1 MKKILILLIILSN
14 LTFGTQNFSA
24 NSKVLDKI
32 EAEVTKELERG
43 NNEKAISIL
52 KKSISENP
60 EKSVFL
66 KIVLGMIYI
75 DMERNSEAEKEFNE
89 AVELQKK
96 YPFFDENGKKQDVKL
111 IIGLIYLGAED
122 TKNALKWLKQVDDK
136 DFNEI
141 LDNQKGLK
149 DYILGILNYK
159 EDNIEE
165 AKKNL
170 LKSYIYDEDGLSEN
184 ILGQIYIDE
193 GNQKEAQKW
202 FLKSA
207 SKGNSG
213 GQANLGFLYQML
225 GDKEKALKWMTKALE
240 TAKKEKNTEQVKEI
254 QEMIKSVKNN

>member
-1 MKKILILLIILSN
+1 MKKILIFLIILSN
-14 LTFGTQNFSA
+14 LTFGAQNFSV

-32 EAEVTKELERG
+32 EAEVVKELDRG
-43 NNEKAISIL
+43 NNEKAISVL

-122 TKNALKWLKQVDDK
+122 TKNALKCLKQVDDK

-240 TAKKEKNTEQVKEI
+240 TAKKEKNAEQVKEI
-254 QEMIKSVKNN
+254 QEMIESVKNN

>member
-1 MKKILILLIILSN
+1 MKKILIFLIILSN

-32 EAEVTKELERG
+32 EAEVVKELDRG
-43 NNEKAISIL
+43 NNEKAISVL

-122 TKNALKWLKQVDDK
+122 TKNALKCLKQVSDK

-240 TAKKEKNTEQVKEI
+240 TAKKEKNAEQVQEI
-254 QEMIKSVKNN
+254 QEMIESVKNN

>member
-1 MKKILILLIILSN
+1 VKNIKS
-14 LTFGTQNFSA
+14 G
-24 NSKVLDKI
+24 
-32 EAEVTKELERG
+32 R
-43 NNEKAISIL
+43 
-52 KKSISENP
+52 KKSILENP

-111 IIGLIYLGAED
+111 IIGSIYFGAED

-141 LDNQKGLK
+141 FDNQKGLK

-184 ILGQIYIDE
+184 ILGQIYLDE

-207 SKGNSG
+207 NKGNSG
-213 GQANLGFLYQML
+213 GQANLGYLYQML

-240 TAKKEKNTEQVKEI
+240 TAKKEKNAEQVKEI
-254 QEMIKSVKNN
+254 QEMIESVKNN

>member
-1 MKKILILLIILSN
+1 MKKILIFLIILSN

-32 EAEVTKELERG
+32 EAEVVKELDRG
-43 NNEKAISIL
+43 NNEKAISVL

-111 IIGLIYLGAED
+111 IIGSIYFGAED

-141 LDNQKGLK
+141 FDNQKGLK

-240 TAKKEKNTEQVKEI
+240 TAKKEKNAEEVKEI
-254 QEMIKSVKNN
+254 QEMIESVKNN

>member
-1 MKKILILLIILSN
+1 MKKILIFLIILSN

-32 EAEVTKELERG
+32 EAEVIKELDRG
-43 NNEKAISIL
+43 NNEKAISVL

-111 IIGLIYLGAED
+111 IIGSIYFGAED

-141 LDNQKGLK
+141 FDNQKGLK

-240 TAKKEKNTEQVKEI
+240 TAKKEKNAEEVKEI
-254 QEMIKSVKNN
+254 QEMIESVKNN

>member
-1 MKKILILLIILSN
+1 MKKILIFLIILSN

-32 EAEVTKELERG
+32 EAEVVKELDRG
-43 NNEKAISIL
+43 NNEKAISVL

-122 TKNALKWLKQVDDK
+122 TKNALKCLKQVSDK

>member
-1 MKKILILLIILSN
+1 MKKILIFLIILSN

-111 IIGLIYLGAED
+111 IIGSIYFGAED

-141 LDNQKGLK
+141 FDNQKGLK

>member
-1 MKKILILLIILSN
+1 MKKILIFLIILSN

-43 NNEKAISIL
+43 NNEKAKATL

-66 KIVLGMIYI
+66 KMMLGMIYI
-75 DMERNSEAEKEFNE
+75 DMERNGEAEKEFNE

-111 IIGLIYLGAED
+111 IIGSIYFGAED

-141 LDNQKGLK
+141 FDNQKGLK

-225 GDKEKALKWMTKALE
+225 GDKEKALKWMIKALE
-240 TAKKEKNTEQVKEI
+240 TAKKEKNAEQVKEI

>member
-1 MKKILILLIILSN
+1 MKKILIFLIILSN

-32 EAEVTKELERG
+32 EAEVVKELDRG

-122 TKNALKWLKQVDDK
+122 TKNALKCLKQVSDK

-207 SKGNSG
+207 SKGNPG

-240 TAKKEKNTEQVKEI
+240 TAKKEKNAEEIKEI
-254 QEMIKSVKNN
+254 QEMIESVKNN

>member
-1 MKKILILLIILSN
+1 M
-14 LTFGTQNFSA
+14 
-24 NSKVLDKI
+24 
-32 EAEVTKELERG
+32 
-43 NNEKAISIL
+43 
-52 KKSISENP
+52 
-60 EKSVFL
+60 
-66 KIVLGMIYI
+66 
-75 DMERNSEAEKEFNE
+75 
-89 AVELQKK
+89 ELQKK

-111 IIGLIYLGAED
+111 IIGSIYFGAED

-141 LDNQKGLK
+141 FDNQKGLK

-240 TAKKEKNTEQVKEI
+240 TAKKEKNAEEVKEI
-254 QEMIKSVKNN
+254 QEMIESVKNN

>member
-1 MKKILILLIILSN
+1 MKKILIFLIILSN

-32 EAEVTKELERG
+32 EAEVVKELDRG
-43 NNEKAISIL
+43 NNEKAISVL

-66 KIVLGMIYI
+66 KIMLGMIYI

-240 TAKKEKNTEQVKEI
+240 TAKKEKNIEQLKEI
-254 QEMIKSVKNN
+254 QEMIESVKNN

>member
-1 MKKILILLIILSN
+1 MKKILIFLIILSN

-32 EAEVTKELERG
+32 EAEVVKELDRG
-43 NNEKAISIL
+43 NNEKAISVL

-122 TKNALKWLKQVDDK
+122 TKNALKCLKQVSDK

-240 TAKKEKNTEQVKEI
+240 TAKKEKNAEEVKEI
-254 QEMIKSVKNN
+254 QEMIESVKNN

>member
-122 TKNALKWLKQVDDK
+122 TKNALKCLKQVSDK

-240 TAKKEKNTEQVKEI
+240 TAKKEKNIEQLKEI
-254 QEMIKSVKNN
+254 QEMIESVKNN

>member
-14 LTFGTQNFSA
+14 LTFGAQNFSA

-43 NNEKAISIL
+43 NNEKA
-52 KKSISENP
+52 

-225 GDKEKALKWMTKALE
+225 GDKEKALKWTTKALE

-254 QEMIKSVKNN
+254 QEMIKSAKNN

>member
-1 MKKILILLIILSN
+1 
-14 LTFGTQNFSA
+14 
-24 NSKVLDKI
+24 
-32 EAEVTKELERG
+32 
-43 NNEKAISIL
+43 
-52 KKSISENP
+52 
-60 EKSVFL
+60 
-66 KIVLGMIYI
+66 MIYI

-111 IIGLIYLGAED
+111 IIGSIYFGAED

-141 LDNQKGLK
+141 FDNQKGLK

-240 TAKKEKNTEQVKEI
+240 TAKKEKNAEEVKEI
-254 QEMIKSVKNN
+254 QEMIESVKNN

>member
-1 MKKILILLIILSN
+1 MKKILIFLIILSN

-32 EAEVTKELERG
+32 EAEVVKELDRG
-43 NNEKAISIL
+43 NNEKAISVL

-111 IIGLIYLGAED
+111 IIGSIYLGAED

>member
-14 LTFGTQNFSA
+14 LTFGAQNFSA

-32 EAEVTKELERG
+32 EAEVIKELDRG

-52 KKSISENP
+52 KKSILENP

-66 KIVLGMIYI
+66 KIMLGMIYI

-122 TKNALKWLKQVDDK
+122 TKNALKCLKQVSDK

-170 LKSYIYDEDGLSEN
+170 LKSYIYDEDGLSE
-184 ILGQIYIDE
+184 
-193 GNQKEAQKW
+193 KEALKW

-207 SKGNSG
+207 SKGNPG

-240 TAKKEKNTEQVKEI
+240 TAKKEKNAEQVKEI
-254 QEMIKSVKNN
+254 QEMIESVKNN

>member
-1 MKKILILLIILSN
+1 MKKILIFLIILSN

-32 EAEVTKELERG
+32 EAEVVKELDRG
-43 NNEKAISIL
+43 NNEKAISVL

-122 TKNALKWLKQVDDK
+122 TKNALKCLKQVSDK

-225 GDKEKALKWMTKALE
+225 GDKEKSLKWMTKALE
-240 TAKKEKNTEQVKEI
+240 TAKKEKNAEEVKEI
-254 QEMIKSVKNN
+254 QEMIESVKNN

>member
-1 MKKILILLIILSN
+1 MKKILIFLIILSN
-14 LTFGTQNFSA
+14 LTFGAQNFSE

-32 EAEVTKELERG
+32 EAEVMKELGRG
-43 NNEKAISIL
+43 NNEKAILIL
-52 KKSISENP
+52 KKSILENP

-225 GDKEKALKWMTKALE
+225 GDKEKALKWTTKALE

>member
-1 MKKILILLIILSN
+1 MKKILIFLIILSN
-14 LTFGTQNFSA
+14 LTFGAQNFSA

-32 EAEVTKELERG
+32 EAEVIKELDRG

-52 KKSISENP
+52 KKSILENP

-66 KIVLGMIYI
+66 KIMLGMIYI

-111 IIGLIYLGAED
+111 IIGSIYFGAED

-141 LDNQKGLK
+141 FDNQKGLK

-240 TAKKEKNTEQVKEI
+240 TAKKEKNAEQVKEI

>member
-14 LTFGTQNFSA
+14 LTFGAQNFSV

-32 EAEVTKELERG
+32 EAEVIKELDRG

-111 IIGLIYLGAED
+111 IIGSIYFGAED

-240 TAKKEKNTEQVKEI
+240 TAKKEKNAEQVKEI

>member
-14 LTFGTQNFSA
+14 LTFGAQNFSA

-52 KKSISENP
+52 KKSILENP

-122 TKNALKWLKQVDDK
+122 TKYTISK
-136 DFNEI
+136 DFFLLLQCCLPYN
-141 LDNQKGLK
+141 LK
-149 DYILGILNYK
+149 YLRYS
-159 EDNIEE
+159 
-165 AKKNL
+165 L
-170 LKSYIYDEDGLSEN
+170 LSLS
-184 ILGQIYIDE
+184 DC
-193 GNQKEAQKW
+193 
-202 FLKSA
+202 
-207 SKGNSG
+207 
-213 GQANLGFLYQML
+213 
-225 GDKEKALKWMTKALE
+225 
-240 TAKKEKNTEQVKEI
+240 
-254 QEMIKSVKNN
+254 QEFH

>member
-225 GDKEKALKWMTKALE
+225 GDKEKSLKWMTKALE
-240 TAKKEKNTEQVKEI
+240 TAKKEKNAEEVKEI
-254 QEMIKSVKNN
+254 QEMIESVKNN

>member
-1 MKKILILLIILSN
+1 MKKILIFLIILSN

-32 EAEVTKELERG
+32 EAEVIKELDRG

-111 IIGLIYLGAED
+111 IIGSIYFGAED

-141 LDNQKGLK
+141 FDNQKGLK

-240 TAKKEKNTEQVKEI
+240 TAKKEKNAEEVKEI
-254 QEMIKSVKNN
+254 QEMIESVKNN

>member
-1 MKKILILLIILSN
+1 MKKILIFLIILSN

-32 EAEVTKELERG
+32 EAEVVKELDRG
-43 NNEKAISIL
+43 NNEKAISVL

-122 TKNALKWLKQVDDK
+122 TKNALKCLKQVSDK

-254 QEMIKSVKNN
+254 QEMIESVKNN

>member
-1 MKKILILLIILSN
+1 MKKILIFLIILSN

-32 EAEVTKELERG
+32 EAEVVKELDRG

-207 SKGNSG
+207 SKGNPG

-240 TAKKEKNTEQVKEI
+240 TAKKEKNIDQVKEI
-254 QEMIKSVKNN
+254 QEMIESVKNN

>member
-1 MKKILILLIILSN
+1 MKKILIFLIILSN

-32 EAEVTKELERG
+32 EAEVVKELDRG
-43 NNEKAISIL
+43 NNEKAISVL

-111 IIGLIYLGAED
+111 IIGSIYLGAED

-149 DYILGILNYK
+149 DDILGILNYK

>member
-1 MKKILILLIILSN
+1 MKKILIFLIILSN

-32 EAEVTKELERG
+32 EAEVVKELDRG
-43 NNEKAISIL
+43 NNEKAISVL

-96 YPFFDENGKKQDVKL
+96 YPFFDENGKKKDVKL

-122 TKNALKWLKQVDDK
+122 TKNALKCLKQVSDK

-240 TAKKEKNTEQVKEI
+240 TAKKEKNIEQLKEI
-254 QEMIKSVKNN
+254 QEMIESVKNN

>member
-1 MKKILILLIILSN
+1 MKKILIFLIILSN

-32 EAEVTKELERG
+32 EAEVVKELDRG
-43 NNEKAISIL
+43 NNEKAISVL

-111 IIGLIYLGAED
+111 IIGSIYFGAED

-240 TAKKEKNTEQVKEI
+240 TAKKEKNAEEVKEI
-254 QEMIKSVKNN
+254 QEMIESVKNN

>member
-14 LTFGTQNFSA
+14 LTFGAQNFSV

-111 IIGLIYLGAED
+111 IIGSIYFGAED

-184 ILGQIYIDE
+184 ILGLIYLDE

-202 FLKSA
+202 FLKSIN
-207 SKGNSG
+207 KGNSE

-240 TAKKEKNTEQVKEI
+240 TAKKEKNIEQVKEI

>member
-1 MKKILILLIILSN
+1 
-14 LTFGTQNFSA
+14 
-24 NSKVLDKI
+24 
-32 EAEVTKELERG
+32 
-43 NNEKAISIL
+43 
-52 KKSISENP
+52 
-60 EKSVFL
+60 
-66 KIVLGMIYI
+66 MIYI

-111 IIGLIYLGAED
+111 IIGSIYFGAED

-141 LDNQKGLK
+141 FDNQKGLK

-240 TAKKEKNTEQVKEI
+240 TAKKEKNIEQLKEI
-254 QEMIKSVKNN
+254 QEMIESVKNN

>member
-1 MKKILILLIILSN
+1 MRKILIFLIILSN

-141 LDNQKGLK
+141 FDNQKGLK

-225 GDKEKALKWMTKALE
+225 GDKEKALKWMIKALE
-240 TAKKEKNTEQVKEI
+240 TAKKEKNAEQVKEI

>member
-14 LTFGTQNFSA
+14 LTFGAQNFSA

-52 KKSISENP
+52 KKSILENP

-111 IIGLIYLGAED
+111 IIGSIYFGAED
-122 TKNALKWLKQVDDK
+122 TN
-136 DFNEI
+136 
-141 LDNQKGLK
+141 
-149 DYILGILNYK
+149 K

-184 ILGQIYIDE
+184 ILGQIYLDE

-207 SKGNSG
+207 NKGNSE
-213 GQANLGFLYQML
+213 GQANLGYLYQML

-240 TAKKEKNTEQVKEI
+240 TAKKEKNAEQVKEI
-254 QEMIKSVKNN
+254 QEMIESVKNN

>member
-1 MKKILILLIILSN
+1 MKKILIFLIILSN

-111 IIGLIYLGAED
+111 IIGSIYFGAED

-240 TAKKEKNTEQVKEI
+240 TAKKEKNAEEVKEI
-254 QEMIKSVKNN
+254 QEMIESVKNN

>member
-1 MKKILILLIILSN
+1 MKKILIFLIILSN

-32 EAEVTKELERG
+32 EAEVVKELDRG
-43 NNEKAISIL
+43 NNEKAISVL

-122 TKNALKWLKQVDDK
+122 TKNALKCLKQVSDK

-240 TAKKEKNTEQVKEI
+240 TAKKEKNIEQLKEI
-254 QEMIKSVKNN
+254 QEMIESVKNN

>member
-1 MKKILILLIILSN
+1 MKKILIFLIILSN

-32 EAEVTKELERG
+32 EAEVVKELERG

-240 TAKKEKNTEQVKEI
+240 TAKKEKNIEQLKEI
-254 QEMIKSVKNN
+254 QEMIESVKNN

>member
-1 MKKILILLIILSN
+1 MKKILIFLIILSN

-32 EAEVTKELERG
+32 EAEVVKELDRG

-111 IIGLIYLGAED
+111 IIGSIYFGAED

-207 SKGNSG
+207 SKGNSE

-240 TAKKEKNTEQVKEI
+240 TAKKEKNIEQLKEI
-254 QEMIKSVKNN
+254 QEMIESVKNN